1 MTKQLMERADAAMAA
16 TYARHPL
23 VLERGEGCTVWDT
36 EGRAYTDFI
45 AGIAVCCLG
54 HAHPAVAEAICDQAR
69 RLCHVSNLFYTIPQ
83 IELAEW
89 LAARCFADRV
99 FFCNSGA
106 EANEAAIKLARRHF
120 HDRGES
126 DRYRI
131 VAAEKSFHGR
141 TLGALSATGQD
152 KIKTGFAPIVEG
164 FDFVPYDDVDALR
177 KAVGPETCAV
187 LLEPVQGE
195 GGVVVPDPDYLANV
209 REICDSA
216 GALLIYDEVQ
226 TGVGR
231 TGRLFAHEHSGVA
244 PDIMSLAKALGN
256 GLPIG
261 AMLARE
267 EVAAAF
273 GPGVHATTFGGTPVI
288 TAAALAVLKTLES
301 EGIIDRCDR
310 TGRYF
315 RERLGELKEKH
326 SVAAAVR
333 GVGLLNAL
341 ELTVP
346 GGPVV
351 KAAMERGYLINCIQE
366 TVLRFAPPL
375 IVDRPAIDG
384 LVETLDEIL
393 KEAAP

>member
-195 GGVVVPDPDYLANV
+195 GGVVAPGPDYLANV